1 VIIPRKK
8 RICLIG
14 AAGNDPA
21 LGATAQQF
29 SVPVLKS
36 ETGLEYIEDTTYCTY
51 FILKQFEG
59 PEYDVLHKSAHR
71 ILGPTALLQ
80 LAERKDSLPS
90 ISRPMYTQA
99 MVGTVVVFTGF
110 RKKEELTK
118 LINMIHNMGGSI
130 RKEMGAKVTHL
141 IANCCG
147 GDKYRYA
154 VTFRVPI
161 MSMDWVTALWN
172 AKDDISNYGNNEELI
187 TTYKLKPFF
196 GAKVCFF
203 GFPEEEKRHMC
214 EVLQQQGGKS
224 TEIDD
229 PNCTHVVTDVKSREY
244 KKCNDTFD
252 MLPFAKDPNYIPF
265 HYIQAKPFSFTFY
278 NPYTNTIPNP
288 NKMNSSQTCNI
299 SHMNIPKKLNTRY
312 LSHWLCSSV
321 PQYLEYKRNKFN
333 YSIADDISQDSA
345 ICMDDNLYD
354 YPNLPDDSYIS
365 EFSIPQ
371 TDSGIDMLTTRHPY
385 NIIKTNSSRELGQT
399 NFPITSTMSN
409 NMSDLSNEN
418 TVNENM
424 MYAQSRSYN
433 FKSSTLSKKRITPH
447 TNKQSFDS
455 EAHLLKPCKNTHCTQ
470 NSFFF
475 NRKIITPRR
484 YIKWRR
490 VKSCIAIHKI
500 NSPDKFKFK
509 KIYSH
514 PNLLRR
520 YDSELNDSLLRNT
533 LIPVTKSRS
542 FLSTCKLNSS
552 ISSKLSYINFS
563 PMFKQ
568 YKLVSPSHKISEN
581 HKQKYTLLPSP
592 LPVPA
597 KVAKLSNTECCSR
610 STFTSCGKDS
620 SLISK
625 TCTSKDDYV
634 TQEKLEDRQLF
645 SVVDESNVNALPDL
659 ASVRAHIVKAE
670 WFWTSVQNEGAADE
684 KEYLFEDYLESVL
697 SPAISARRD
706 SQPTTT
712 PSTASTRRKRKRL
725 AETLSS
731 LVQNGTDS
739 PALHKRRSS
748 ISDAGLL
755 SVSGSFLDCTAS
767 PDKPLLDDIP
777 EVEAVNVDSSRKNLS
792 PRHQV
797 FLELVQ
803 TESNYVG
810 ILSTIMTLFKSPL
823 EDLIDTSGELLNGT
837 EAKIIFGNF
846 PPIYEVHKKML
857 EELRY
862 SATHWMEDISIGN
875 IFLKFA
881 PDLVKAYPPYVN
893 FFENT
898 KEMLDQCDQNKPR
911 FHAFLKICQTKP
923 ECGRQS
929 LKELLIKPVQR
940 LPSISLLLNDILK
953 HTSKNN
959 PDHSALEL
967 SISSIKEVMTYINE
981 DKRKTEGQLVM
992 FDIFNEIDNCP
1003 PHLVSSHRSFIGKCD
1018 VMELSEGLSGRGDHL
1033 VLFLFTDTLEICKKR
1048 SKAFNSLKSPN
1059 TANGLHT
1066 TKLSQGKPYK
1076 HIKML
1081 SLSTIKK
1088 VVDIRETDE
1097 CHKVFALMVRSNQEL
1112 KEKLFSFTI
1121 TDEEVNKT
1129 NYLRTLCR
1137 QMANTVCKADAD
1149 TFLISLDSHQLE
1161 IDTSDVAL
1169 GTLSKA
1175 FKFASRTRMKVG
1187 RAFSFNKTPSKLKRA
1202 MSTMMSPFGSTN
1214 SLTPASQQ
1222 LAQMRLASCNNINEL
1237 GNGGSG
1243 SPSRDDVLVAPMS
1256 VQPTRKAK
1264 CSSLMNSIVE
1274 VMALAAIPSSVV
1286 CAKQLQTIVEPADS
1300 STSRAEQ
1307 RGSTAH
1313 GGFGSSDARIVELGS
1328 TTTTSRRPPLYSTVS
1343 ANKHTLLLLCELP
1356 VRVFRRLPASPA
1368 NANNEETLETL
1379 FENLTGPKIHVS
1391 DAMPGNLNARTTTT
1405 RPYGTDEFGTRERE
1419 DNNWS
1424 SFPLFLMELLVE
1436 DSSTA
1441 VVEALHAVKP
1451 DVELSMDKILGVM

>member
-1 VIIPRKK
+1 MEEQSVHSSISDINSEETVRNEHVIIPRKK

-14 AAGNDPA
+14 AAGDDPA
-21 LGATAQQF
+21 LGAAAQQF
-29 SVPVLKS
+29 NVPVLKS
-36 ETGLEYIEDTTYCTY
+36 ETGLEYVEDTAYCTY
-51 FILKQFEG
+51 FILKKFEG
-59 PEYDVLHKSAHR
+59 PEYDALHKSAHR

-90 ISRPMYTQA
+90 INRPMYTQA

-110 RKKEELTK
+110 RKKDELTK

-161 MSMDWVTALWN
+161 MSMEWVIALWN

-214 EVLQQQGGKS
+214 EVLQQQGGES

-229 PNCTHVVTDVKSREY
+229 PNCTHVVTDLGSHQY
-244 KKCNDTFD
+244 KKSSSAFD
-252 MLPFAKDPNYIPF
+252 MLPSTKNPNYTPD
-265 HYIQAKPFSFTFY
+265 YMETKSFSFTFY
-278 NPYTNTIPNP
+278 NPYTNTIPNMKKVNP
-288 NKMNSSQTCNI
+288 LSICNNSHINLINKQNNSHLPFNFCPCI
-299 SHMNIPKKLNTRY
+299 H
-312 LSHWLCSSV
+312 
-321 PQYLEYKRNKFN
+321 QYLECKENRCNH
-333 YSIADDISQDSA
+333 SVPDDISQDSA
-345 ICMDDNLYD
+345 ICIDDNLND
-354 YPNLPDDSYIS
+354 YL
-365 EFSIPQ
+365 SIPDESYNTSKSSILR
-371 TDSGIDMLTTRHPY
+371 TDSGIDMSTKY
-385 NIIKTNSSRELGQT
+385 SSMISTNDLSASKQT
-399 NFPITSTMSN
+399 NFLAPSTMLDMYSAFPYSLDYSN
-409 NMSDLSNEN
+409 KRIGNIVSDVISNEN
-418 TVNENM
+418 SDNGNAYTRPGLHNI
-424 MYAQSRSYN
+424 
-433 FKSSTLSKKRITPH
+433 KSSTLCKKRVTRYINNH
-447 TNKQSFDS
+447 CSNSK
-455 EAHLLKPCKNTHCTQ
+455 AHLLKFCKNTQCPHSSIFLNKKITTPRRHIKWSKAKSCI
-470 NSFFF
+470 SI
-475 NRKIITPRR
+475 RKII
-484 YIKWRR
+484 
-490 VKSCIAIHKI
+490 
-500 NSPDKFKFK
+500 SPDKFKFK
-509 KIYSH
+509 RIHSQ
-514 PNLLRR
+514 PNLLRQ
-520 YDSELNDSLLRNT
+520 YDSELNDSLLHNSPTRMRRNN
-533 LIPVTKSRS
+533 
-542 FLSTCKLNSS
+542 FLNTCKLNSS
-552 ISSKLSYINFS
+552 ILSKFNRLNFS
-563 PMFKQ
+563 PILKQ
-568 YKLVSPSHKISEN
+568 YVVVSPCHQIPEI
-581 HKQKYTLLPSP
+581 HQRQKYTPLPSP
-592 LPVPA
+592 LPVHA
-597 KVAKLSNTECCSR
+597 KVAELSKPKLGARNIFASDGKYSNVSFKLCPLKGDRLKSEKQEDKTL
-610 STFTSCGKDS
+610 
-620 SLISK
+620 SL
-625 TCTSKDDYV
+625 
-634 TQEKLEDRQLF
+634 
-645 SVVDESNVNALPDL
+645 VVDESNVSALPDL

-697 SPAISARRD
+697 SPTVAARRD
-706 SQPTTT
+706 SQQAVT

-725 AETLSS
+725 ADTLSS

-748 ISDAGLL
+748 ISDAGHL
-755 SVSGSFLDCTAS
+755 SVSGSFLDCTTS
-767 PDKPLLDDIP
+767 PEKPLLDDIP
-777 EVEAVNVDSSRKNLS
+777 EVEAVNTDNARKNLS

-898 KEMLDQCDQNKPR
+898 KEMLDQCDQNKSR
-911 FHAFLKICQTKP
+911 FHAFLKVCQTKP

-1088 VVDIRETDE
+1088 VVDIKETDE

-1137 QMANTVCKADAD
+1137 QMANTVCKPDAD

-1175 FKFASRTRMKVG
+1175 FKSLFHNFYLEYMDPYVFLLNSMCETTLHVPLPFASRTRMKVG

-1264 CSSLMNSIVE
+1264 CSSLSMASLRSAIYTE
-1274 VMALAAIPSSVV
+1274 V
-1286 CAKQLQTIVEPADS
+1286 K
-1300 STSRAEQ
+1300 
-1307 RGSTAH
+1307 
-1313 GGFGSSDARIVELGS
+1313 
-1328 TTTTSRRPPLYSTVS
+1328 
-1343 ANKHTLLLLCELP
+1343 
-1356 VRVFRRLPASPA
+1356 
-1368 NANNEETLETL
+1368 
-1379 FENLTGPKIHVS
+1379 
-1391 DAMPGNLNARTTTT
+1391 
-1405 RPYGTDEFGTRERE
+1405 
-1419 DNNWS
+1419 
-1424 SFPLFLMELLVE
+1424 
-1436 DSSTA
+1436 
-1441 VVEALHAVKP
+1441 
-1451 DVELSMDKILGVM
+1451 

>member
-1 VIIPRKK
+1 MEEQSVHSSISDINSEEAVRSEPVIIPRKK

-14 AAGNDPA
+14 AAGDDPA
-21 LGATAQQF
+21 LGAAAQQF
-29 SVPVLKS
+29 SVPVLTS
-36 ETGLEYIEDTTYCTY
+36 ETGLEYVEDTTYCTY

-59 PEYDVLHKSAHR
+59 VEYDALHKSAHR

-80 LAERKDSLPS
+80 LAERKDTLPS
-90 ISRPMYTQA
+90 INRPMYTQA

-110 RKKEELTK
+110 RKKDELTK

-154 VTFRVPI
+154 VTFRVPV

-172 AKDDISNYGNNEELI
+172 ARNDISIYGNNEELI
-187 TTYKLKPFF
+187 TAYKLKPFF

-214 EVLQQQGGKS
+214 EVLQQQGGEP

-229 PNCTHVVTDVKSREY
+229 PNCTHV
-244 KKCNDTFD
+244 
-252 MLPFAKDPNYIPF
+252 
-265 HYIQAKPFSFTFY
+265 
-278 NPYTNTIPNP
+278 
-288 NKMNSSQTCNI
+288 
-299 SHMNIPKKLNTRY
+299 
-312 LSHWLCSSV
+312 
-321 PQYLEYKRNKFN
+321 
-333 YSIADDISQDSA
+333 
-345 ICMDDNLYD
+345 
-354 YPNLPDDSYIS
+354 
-365 EFSIPQ
+365 
-371 TDSGIDMLTTRHPY
+371 
-385 NIIKTNSSRELGQT
+385 
-399 NFPITSTMSN
+399 
-409 NMSDLSNEN
+409 
-418 TVNENM
+418 
-424 MYAQSRSYN
+424 
-433 FKSSTLSKKRITPH
+433 
-447 TNKQSFDS
+447 
-455 EAHLLKPCKNTHCTQ
+455 
-470 NSFFF
+470 
-475 NRKIITPRR
+475 
-484 YIKWRR
+484 
-490 VKSCIAIHKI
+490 
-500 NSPDKFKFK
+500 
-509 KIYSH
+509 
-514 PNLLRR
+514 
-520 YDSELNDSLLRNT
+520 
-533 LIPVTKSRS
+533 
-542 FLSTCKLNSS
+542 
-552 ISSKLSYINFS
+552 
-563 PMFKQ
+563 
-568 YKLVSPSHKISEN
+568 
-581 HKQKYTLLPSP
+581 
-592 LPVPA
+592 
-597 KVAKLSNTECCSR
+597 
-610 STFTSCGKDS
+610 
-620 SLISK
+620 
-625 TCTSKDDYV
+625 
-634 TQEKLEDRQLF
+634 
-645 SVVDESNVNALPDL
+645 VVDESNVNALPDL

-697 SPAISARRD
+697 SPTISARRD
-706 SQPTTT
+706 SQQTTT

-731 LVQNGTDS
+731 LVQNGADS

-755 SVSGSFLDCTAS
+755 SVSGSFLDCTSS

-777 EVEAVNVDSSRKNLS
+777 EVEAVSTDSSRKNLS

-823 EDLIDTSGELLNGT
+823 EDLIDTSDELLNGT
-837 EAKIIFGNF
+837 EAKIVFGNF

-911 FHAFLKICQTKP
+911 FHAFLKVCQTKP

-953 HTSKNN
+953 HTNKNN

-1059 TANGLHT
+1059 TANGLHA

-1149 TFLISLDSHQLE
+1149 TFLICLDSHQLE

-1175 FKFASRTRMKVG
+1175 FKSLFHNFYLEYMDPYVFLLNSMCETTLHVPLPFASRTRMKVG

-1264 CSSLMNSIVE
+1264 CSSLSMASLRRNCSEE
-1274 VMALAAIPSSVV
+1274 VMQD
-1286 CAKQLQTIVEPADS
+1286 K
-1300 STSRAEQ
+1300 
-1307 RGSTAH
+1307 
-1313 GGFGSSDARIVELGS
+1313 SDL
-1328 TTTTSRRPPLYSTVS
+1328 
-1343 ANKHTLLLLCELP
+1343 
-1356 VRVFRRLPASPA
+1356 
-1368 NANNEETLETL
+1368 
-1379 FENLTGPKIHVS
+1379 
-1391 DAMPGNLNARTTTT
+1391 
-1405 RPYGTDEFGTRERE
+1405 
-1419 DNNWS
+1419 
-1424 SFPLFLMELLVE
+1424 
-1436 DSSTA
+1436 
-1441 VVEALHAVKP
+1441 
-1451 DVELSMDKILGVM
+1451 

>member
-1 VIIPRKK
+1 MEEQSVHSSISDINSEEAVRSEPLIIPRKK

-14 AAGNDPA
+14 AAGDDPA
-21 LGATAQQF
+21 LGAAAQQF

-36 ETGLEYIEDTTYCTY
+36 ENGLEHVEDTSYCTY
-51 FILKQFEG
+51 FILKKFEG
-59 PEYDVLHKSAHR
+59 PEYDALHKSAHR

-80 LAERKDSLPS
+80 LAEKKDSLPS
-90 ISRPMYTQA
+90 ITRPMYTQA

-110 RKKEELTK
+110 RKKDELTK

-161 MSMDWVTALWN
+161 MSMEWVTALWN
-172 AKDDISNYGNNEELI
+172 AKDDISSYGNNEELI

-203 GFPEEEKRHMC
+203 GFPDEEKRHMC
-214 EVLQQQGGKS
+214 EVLQQQGGES

-229 PNCTHVVTDVKSREY
+229 PNCTHV
-244 KKCNDTFD
+244 
-252 MLPFAKDPNYIPF
+252 
-265 HYIQAKPFSFTFY
+265 
-278 NPYTNTIPNP
+278 
-288 NKMNSSQTCNI
+288 
-299 SHMNIPKKLNTRY
+299 
-312 LSHWLCSSV
+312 
-321 PQYLEYKRNKFN
+321 
-333 YSIADDISQDSA
+333 
-345 ICMDDNLYD
+345 
-354 YPNLPDDSYIS
+354 
-365 EFSIPQ
+365 
-371 TDSGIDMLTTRHPY
+371 
-385 NIIKTNSSRELGQT
+385 
-399 NFPITSTMSN
+399 
-409 NMSDLSNEN
+409 
-418 TVNENM
+418 
-424 MYAQSRSYN
+424 
-433 FKSSTLSKKRITPH
+433 
-447 TNKQSFDS
+447 
-455 EAHLLKPCKNTHCTQ
+455 
-470 NSFFF
+470 
-475 NRKIITPRR
+475 
-484 YIKWRR
+484 
-490 VKSCIAIHKI
+490 
-500 NSPDKFKFK
+500 
-509 KIYSH
+509 
-514 PNLLRR
+514 
-520 YDSELNDSLLRNT
+520 
-533 LIPVTKSRS
+533 
-542 FLSTCKLNSS
+542 
-552 ISSKLSYINFS
+552 
-563 PMFKQ
+563 
-568 YKLVSPSHKISEN
+568 
-581 HKQKYTLLPSP
+581 
-592 LPVPA
+592 
-597 KVAKLSNTECCSR
+597 
-610 STFTSCGKDS
+610 
-620 SLISK
+620 
-625 TCTSKDDYV
+625 
-634 TQEKLEDRQLF
+634 
-645 SVVDESNVNALPDL
+645 VVDESNVNALPDL

-697 SPAISARRD
+697 SPTVSVRRD
-706 SQPTTT
+706 SQQAAT

-731 LVQNGTDS
+731 LVQNGADS

-748 ISDAGLL
+748 ISDAGHL
-755 SVSGSFLDCTAS
+755 SVSGSFLDCTTS

-777 EVEAVNVDSSRKNLS
+777 EVEAVNTDTSRKNLS

-823 EDLIDTSGELLNGT
+823 EDLIDTTGELLNCT

-862 SATHWMEDISIGN
+862 STTHWMEDNSIGN

-911 FHAFLKICQTKP
+911 FHAFLKVCQTKP

-953 HTSKNN
+953 HTNKNN

-1018 VMELSEGLSGRGDHL
+1018 VMELGEGLSGRGDHL

-1175 FKFASRTRMKVG
+1175 FKSLFHNFYLEYMDPYVFLLNSMCETTLHVPLPFASRTRMKVG

-1264 CSSLMNSIVE
+1264 CSSLSMASLRRNCSEE
-1274 VMALAAIPSSVV
+1274 VMQD
-1286 CAKQLQTIVEPADS
+1286 K
-1300 STSRAEQ
+1300 
-1307 RGSTAH
+1307 
-1313 GGFGSSDARIVELGS
+1313 SDL
-1328 TTTTSRRPPLYSTVS
+1328 
-1343 ANKHTLLLLCELP
+1343 
-1356 VRVFRRLPASPA
+1356 
-1368 NANNEETLETL
+1368 
-1379 FENLTGPKIHVS
+1379 
-1391 DAMPGNLNARTTTT
+1391 
-1405 RPYGTDEFGTRERE
+1405 
-1419 DNNWS
+1419 
-1424 SFPLFLMELLVE
+1424 
-1436 DSSTA
+1436 
-1441 VVEALHAVKP
+1441 
-1451 DVELSMDKILGVM
+1451 

>member
-1 VIIPRKK
+1 MEEQSVHSSISDINSEEAVRSEPLIIPRKK

-14 AAGNDPA
+14 AAGDDPA
-21 LGATAQQF
+21 LGAAAQQF

-36 ETGLEYIEDTTYCTY
+36 ETGLEHVEDTSYCTY
-51 FILKQFEG
+51 FILKKFEG
-59 PEYDVLHKSAHR
+59 PEYDALHKSAHR

-80 LAERKDSLPS
+80 LAEKKDSLPS
-90 ISRPMYTQA
+90 ITRPMYTQA

-110 RKKEELTK
+110 RKKDELTK

-161 MSMDWVTALWN
+161 MSMEWVTALWN
-172 AKDDISNYGNNEELI
+172 AKDDISSYGNNEELI
-187 TTYKLKPFF
+187 TTHKLKPFF

-203 GFPEEEKRHMC
+203 GFPDEEKRHMC
-214 EVLQQQGGKS
+214 EVLQQQGGES

-229 PNCTHVVTDVKSREY
+229 PNCTHV
-244 KKCNDTFD
+244 
-252 MLPFAKDPNYIPF
+252 
-265 HYIQAKPFSFTFY
+265 
-278 NPYTNTIPNP
+278 
-288 NKMNSSQTCNI
+288 
-299 SHMNIPKKLNTRY
+299 
-312 LSHWLCSSV
+312 
-321 PQYLEYKRNKFN
+321 
-333 YSIADDISQDSA
+333 
-345 ICMDDNLYD
+345 
-354 YPNLPDDSYIS
+354 
-365 EFSIPQ
+365 
-371 TDSGIDMLTTRHPY
+371 
-385 NIIKTNSSRELGQT
+385 
-399 NFPITSTMSN
+399 
-409 NMSDLSNEN
+409 
-418 TVNENM
+418 
-424 MYAQSRSYN
+424 
-433 FKSSTLSKKRITPH
+433 
-447 TNKQSFDS
+447 
-455 EAHLLKPCKNTHCTQ
+455 
-470 NSFFF
+470 
-475 NRKIITPRR
+475 
-484 YIKWRR
+484 
-490 VKSCIAIHKI
+490 
-500 NSPDKFKFK
+500 
-509 KIYSH
+509 
-514 PNLLRR
+514 
-520 YDSELNDSLLRNT
+520 
-533 LIPVTKSRS
+533 
-542 FLSTCKLNSS
+542 
-552 ISSKLSYINFS
+552 
-563 PMFKQ
+563 
-568 YKLVSPSHKISEN
+568 
-581 HKQKYTLLPSP
+581 
-592 LPVPA
+592 
-597 KVAKLSNTECCSR
+597 
-610 STFTSCGKDS
+610 
-620 SLISK
+620 
-625 TCTSKDDYV
+625 
-634 TQEKLEDRQLF
+634 
-645 SVVDESNVNALPDL
+645 VVDESNVNALPDL

-697 SPAISARRD
+697 SPTVSARRD
-706 SQPTTT
+706 SQQAAT

-731 LVQNGTDS
+731 LVQNGADS

-748 ISDAGLL
+748 ISDAGHL
-755 SVSGSFLDCTAS
+755 SVSGSFLDCTTS

-777 EVEAVNVDSSRKNLS
+777 EVEAVNTDTSRKNLS

-823 EDLIDTSGELLNGT
+823 EDLIDTTGELLNCT

-862 SATHWMEDISIGN
+862 STTHWMEDNSIGN

-911 FHAFLKICQTKP
+911 FHAFLKVCQTKP

-953 HTSKNN
+953 HTNKNN

-1018 VMELSEGLSGRGDHL
+1018 VMELGEGLSGRGDHL

-1175 FKFASRTRMKVG
+1175 FKSLFHNFYLEYMDPYVFLLNSMCETTLHVPLPFASRTRMKVG

-1264 CSSLMNSIVE
+1264 CSSLSMASLRRNCSEE
-1274 VMALAAIPSSVV
+1274 VMQD
-1286 CAKQLQTIVEPADS
+1286 K
-1300 STSRAEQ
+1300 
-1307 RGSTAH
+1307 
-1313 GGFGSSDARIVELGS
+1313 SDL
-1328 TTTTSRRPPLYSTVS
+1328 
-1343 ANKHTLLLLCELP
+1343 
-1356 VRVFRRLPASPA
+1356 
-1368 NANNEETLETL
+1368 
-1379 FENLTGPKIHVS
+1379 
-1391 DAMPGNLNARTTTT
+1391 
-1405 RPYGTDEFGTRERE
+1405 
-1419 DNNWS
+1419 
-1424 SFPLFLMELLVE
+1424 
-1436 DSSTA
+1436 
-1441 VVEALHAVKP
+1441 
-1451 DVELSMDKILGVM
+1451 

>member
-1 VIIPRKK
+1 MEEQSVHSSISDINSEEAVRSEPVIIPRKK
-8 RICLIG
+8 RICLIA
-14 AAGNDPA
+14 AAGDDPA
-21 LGATAQQF
+21 LGVAAQQF

-36 ETGLEYIEDTTYCTY
+36 ETGLEYVEDTAYCTY

-59 PEYDVLHKSAHR
+59 PEYDALHKSAHR

-80 LAERKDSLPS
+80 LAEKKDSLPS
-90 ISRPMYTQA
+90 INRPMYTQA

-110 RKKEELTK
+110 RKKDELTK

-161 MSMDWVTALWN
+161 MSMDWVTTLWN
-172 AKDDISNYGNNEELI
+172 AKDDISSYGNNEELI
-187 TTYKLKPFF
+187 TMYKLKPFF

-214 EVLQQQGGKS
+214 EVLQQQGGES

-229 PNCTHVVTDVKSREY
+229 PNCTHV
-244 KKCNDTFD
+244 
-252 MLPFAKDPNYIPF
+252 
-265 HYIQAKPFSFTFY
+265 
-278 NPYTNTIPNP
+278 
-288 NKMNSSQTCNI
+288 
-299 SHMNIPKKLNTRY
+299 
-312 LSHWLCSSV
+312 
-321 PQYLEYKRNKFN
+321 
-333 YSIADDISQDSA
+333 
-345 ICMDDNLYD
+345 
-354 YPNLPDDSYIS
+354 
-365 EFSIPQ
+365 
-371 TDSGIDMLTTRHPY
+371 
-385 NIIKTNSSRELGQT
+385 
-399 NFPITSTMSN
+399 
-409 NMSDLSNEN
+409 
-418 TVNENM
+418 
-424 MYAQSRSYN
+424 
-433 FKSSTLSKKRITPH
+433 
-447 TNKQSFDS
+447 
-455 EAHLLKPCKNTHCTQ
+455 
-470 NSFFF
+470 
-475 NRKIITPRR
+475 
-484 YIKWRR
+484 
-490 VKSCIAIHKI
+490 
-500 NSPDKFKFK
+500 
-509 KIYSH
+509 
-514 PNLLRR
+514 
-520 YDSELNDSLLRNT
+520 
-533 LIPVTKSRS
+533 
-542 FLSTCKLNSS
+542 
-552 ISSKLSYINFS
+552 
-563 PMFKQ
+563 
-568 YKLVSPSHKISEN
+568 
-581 HKQKYTLLPSP
+581 
-592 LPVPA
+592 
-597 KVAKLSNTECCSR
+597 
-610 STFTSCGKDS
+610 
-620 SLISK
+620 
-625 TCTSKDDYV
+625 
-634 TQEKLEDRQLF
+634 
-645 SVVDESNVNALPDL
+645 VVDESNVNALPDL

-697 SPAISARRD
+697 SPTVSARRD
-706 SQPTTT
+706 SQQTAT

-731 LVQNGTDS
+731 LVQNGADS

-777 EVEAVNVDSSRKNLS
+777 EVEAVNTDNSRKNLS

-823 EDLIDTSGELLNGT
+823 EELIDTSGELLNGT

-846 PPIYEVHKKML
+846 PPIYDVHKKML

-911 FHAFLKICQTKP
+911 FHAFLKVCQTKP

-953 HTSKNN
+953 HTNKNN

-981 DKRKTEGQLVM
+981 DKRKTEGQLAM

-1003 PHLVSSHRSFIGKCD
+1003 PHLLSSHRSFIGKCD

-1059 TANGLHT
+1059 TANGLHA

-1175 FKFASRTRMKVG
+1175 FKSLFHNFYLEYMDPYVFLLNSMCETTLHVPLPFASRTRMKVG

-1237 GNGGSG
+1237 VNGGSG

-1264 CSSLMNSIVE
+1264 CSSLSMASLRRNCSEE
-1274 VMALAAIPSSVV
+1274 VMQD
-1286 CAKQLQTIVEPADS
+1286 K
-1300 STSRAEQ
+1300 
-1307 RGSTAH
+1307 
-1313 GGFGSSDARIVELGS
+1313 SDL
-1328 TTTTSRRPPLYSTVS
+1328 
-1343 ANKHTLLLLCELP
+1343 
-1356 VRVFRRLPASPA
+1356 
-1368 NANNEETLETL
+1368 
-1379 FENLTGPKIHVS
+1379 
-1391 DAMPGNLNARTTTT
+1391 
-1405 RPYGTDEFGTRERE
+1405 
-1419 DNNWS
+1419 
-1424 SFPLFLMELLVE
+1424 
-1436 DSSTA
+1436 
-1441 VVEALHAVKP
+1441 
-1451 DVELSMDKILGVM
+1451 

>member
-1 VIIPRKK
+1 MEEQSVHSSISDINSEEAVRSEPLIIPRKK

-14 AAGNDPA
+14 AAGDDPA
-21 LGATAQQF
+21 LGAAAQQF

-36 ETGLEYIEDTTYCTY
+36 ETGLEHVEDTSYCTY
-51 FILKQFEG
+51 FILKKFEG
-59 PEYDVLHKSAHR
+59 PEYDALHKSAHR

-80 LAERKDSLPS
+80 LAEKKDSLPS
-90 ISRPMYTQA
+90 ITRPMYTQA

-110 RKKEELTK
+110 RKKDELTK

-161 MSMDWVTALWN
+161 MSMEWVTALWN
-172 AKDDISNYGNNEELI
+172 AKDDISSYGNNEELI

-203 GFPEEEKRHMC
+203 GFPDEEKRHMC
-214 EVLQQQGGKS
+214 EVLQQQGGES

-229 PNCTHVVTDVKSREY
+229 PNCTHV
-244 KKCNDTFD
+244 
-252 MLPFAKDPNYIPF
+252 
-265 HYIQAKPFSFTFY
+265 
-278 NPYTNTIPNP
+278 
-288 NKMNSSQTCNI
+288 
-299 SHMNIPKKLNTRY
+299 
-312 LSHWLCSSV
+312 
-321 PQYLEYKRNKFN
+321 
-333 YSIADDISQDSA
+333 
-345 ICMDDNLYD
+345 
-354 YPNLPDDSYIS
+354 
-365 EFSIPQ
+365 
-371 TDSGIDMLTTRHPY
+371 
-385 NIIKTNSSRELGQT
+385 
-399 NFPITSTMSN
+399 
-409 NMSDLSNEN
+409 
-418 TVNENM
+418 
-424 MYAQSRSYN
+424 
-433 FKSSTLSKKRITPH
+433 
-447 TNKQSFDS
+447 
-455 EAHLLKPCKNTHCTQ
+455 
-470 NSFFF
+470 
-475 NRKIITPRR
+475 
-484 YIKWRR
+484 
-490 VKSCIAIHKI
+490 
-500 NSPDKFKFK
+500 
-509 KIYSH
+509 
-514 PNLLRR
+514 
-520 YDSELNDSLLRNT
+520 
-533 LIPVTKSRS
+533 
-542 FLSTCKLNSS
+542 
-552 ISSKLSYINFS
+552 
-563 PMFKQ
+563 
-568 YKLVSPSHKISEN
+568 
-581 HKQKYTLLPSP
+581 
-592 LPVPA
+592 
-597 KVAKLSNTECCSR
+597 
-610 STFTSCGKDS
+610 
-620 SLISK
+620 
-625 TCTSKDDYV
+625 
-634 TQEKLEDRQLF
+634 
-645 SVVDESNVNALPDL
+645 VVDESNVNALPDL

-697 SPAISARRD
+697 SPTVSVRRD
-706 SQPTTT
+706 SQQAAT

-731 LVQNGTDS
+731 LVQNGADS

-748 ISDAGLL
+748 ISDAGHL
-755 SVSGSFLDCTAS
+755 SVSGSFLDCTTS
-767 PDKPLLDDIP
+767 PDKPLLD
-777 EVEAVNVDSSRKNLS
+777 EVEAVNTDTSRKNLS

-823 EDLIDTSGELLNGT
+823 EDLIDTTGELLNCT

-862 SATHWMEDISIGN
+862 STTHWMEDNSIGN

-911 FHAFLKICQTKP
+911 FHAFLKVCQTKP

-953 HTSKNN
+953 HTNKNN

-1018 VMELSEGLSGRGDHL
+1018 VMELGEGLSGRGDHL

-1264 CSSLMNSIVE
+1264 CSSLS
-1274 VMALAAIPSSVV
+1274 MASL
-1286 CAKQLQTIVEPADS
+1286 
-1300 STSRAEQ
+1300 
-1307 RGSTAH
+1307 
-1313 GGFGSSDARIVELGS
+1313 
-1328 TTTTSRRPPLYSTVS
+1328 
-1343 ANKHTLLLLCELP
+1343 
-1356 VRVFRRLPASPA
+1356 RRL
-1368 NANNEETLETL
+1368 
-1379 FENLTGPKIHVS
+1379 
-1391 DAMPGNLNARTTTT
+1391 
-1405 RPYGTDEFGTRERE
+1405 
-1419 DNNWS
+1419 
-1424 SFPLFLMELLVE
+1424 
-1436 DSSTA
+1436 
-1441 VVEALHAVKP
+1441 
-1451 DVELSMDKILGVM
+1451 

>member
-1 VIIPRKK
+1 MEEQSVHSSISDINSEEAVRSEPMIIPRKK

-14 AAGNDPA
+14 AAGDDPA
-21 LGATAQQF
+21 LGAAAQQF

-36 ETGLEYIEDTTYCTY
+36 ETGLEHIEDTSYCTY
-51 FILKQFEG
+51 FILKKFEG
-59 PEYDVLHKSAHR
+59 PEYDALHKSAHR

-80 LAERKDSLPS
+80 LAEKKDSLPS

-110 RKKEELTK
+110 RKKDELTK

-161 MSMDWVTALWN
+161 MSMEWVTALWN
-172 AKDDISNYGNNEELI
+172 AKDDISSYGNNEELI
-187 TTYKLKPFF
+187 ATYKLKPFF

-203 GFPEEEKRHMC
+203 GFPDEEKRHMC
-214 EVLQQQGGKS
+214 EVLHQQGGES

-229 PNCTHVVTDVKSREY
+229 PNCTHV
-244 KKCNDTFD
+244 
-252 MLPFAKDPNYIPF
+252 
-265 HYIQAKPFSFTFY
+265 
-278 NPYTNTIPNP
+278 
-288 NKMNSSQTCNI
+288 
-299 SHMNIPKKLNTRY
+299 
-312 LSHWLCSSV
+312 
-321 PQYLEYKRNKFN
+321 
-333 YSIADDISQDSA
+333 
-345 ICMDDNLYD
+345 
-354 YPNLPDDSYIS
+354 
-365 EFSIPQ
+365 
-371 TDSGIDMLTTRHPY
+371 
-385 NIIKTNSSRELGQT
+385 
-399 NFPITSTMSN
+399 
-409 NMSDLSNEN
+409 
-418 TVNENM
+418 
-424 MYAQSRSYN
+424 
-433 FKSSTLSKKRITPH
+433 
-447 TNKQSFDS
+447 
-455 EAHLLKPCKNTHCTQ
+455 
-470 NSFFF
+470 
-475 NRKIITPRR
+475 
-484 YIKWRR
+484 
-490 VKSCIAIHKI
+490 
-500 NSPDKFKFK
+500 
-509 KIYSH
+509 
-514 PNLLRR
+514 
-520 YDSELNDSLLRNT
+520 
-533 LIPVTKSRS
+533 
-542 FLSTCKLNSS
+542 
-552 ISSKLSYINFS
+552 
-563 PMFKQ
+563 
-568 YKLVSPSHKISEN
+568 
-581 HKQKYTLLPSP
+581 
-592 LPVPA
+592 
-597 KVAKLSNTECCSR
+597 
-610 STFTSCGKDS
+610 
-620 SLISK
+620 
-625 TCTSKDDYV
+625 
-634 TQEKLEDRQLF
+634 
-645 SVVDESNVNALPDL
+645 VVDESNVNALPDL

-697 SPAISARRD
+697 SPTISVRRD
-706 SQPTTT
+706 SQQAAT

-731 LVQNGTDS
+731 LVQNGADS

-748 ISDAGLL
+748 ISDAGHL
-755 SVSGSFLDCTAS
+755 SVSGSFLDCTTS

-777 EVEAVNVDSSRKNLS
+777 EVEAVNTDSSRKNLS

-823 EDLIDTSGELLNGT
+823 EDLIDTTGELLNGT

-911 FHAFLKICQTKP
+911 FHAFLKVCQTKP

-1076 HIKML
+1076 HIRML

-1175 FKFASRTRMKVG
+1175 FKSLFHNFYLEYMDPYVFLLNSMCETTLHVPLPFASRTRMKVG

-1264 CSSLMNSIVE
+1264 CSSLSMASLRRNCSEE
-1274 VMALAAIPSSVV
+1274 VMQD
-1286 CAKQLQTIVEPADS
+1286 K
-1300 STSRAEQ
+1300 
-1307 RGSTAH
+1307 
-1313 GGFGSSDARIVELGS
+1313 SDL
-1328 TTTTSRRPPLYSTVS
+1328 
-1343 ANKHTLLLLCELP
+1343 
-1356 VRVFRRLPASPA
+1356 
-1368 NANNEETLETL
+1368 
-1379 FENLTGPKIHVS
+1379 
-1391 DAMPGNLNARTTTT
+1391 
-1405 RPYGTDEFGTRERE
+1405 
-1419 DNNWS
+1419 
-1424 SFPLFLMELLVE
+1424 
-1436 DSSTA
+1436 
-1441 VVEALHAVKP
+1441 
-1451 DVELSMDKILGVM
+1451 

>member
-1 VIIPRKK
+1 MEEQSVHSSISDINSEEAVRIEPMIIPRKK

-14 AAGNDPA
+14 AAGDDPA
-21 LGATAQQF
+21 LGAAAQQF

-36 ETGLEYIEDTTYCTY
+36 ETGLEHVEDTSYCTY
-51 FILKQFEG
+51 FILKKFEG
-59 PEYDVLHKSAHR
+59 PEYDALHKSAHR

-80 LAERKDSLPS
+80 LAEKKDSLPS
-90 ISRPMYTQA
+90 INRPMYTQA

-110 RKKEELTK
+110 RKKDELTK

-161 MSMDWVTALWN
+161 MSMEWVTALWN
-172 AKDDISNYGNNEELI
+172 AKDDISSYGNNEELI
-187 TTYKLKPFF
+187 ATYKLKPFF

-203 GFPEEEKRHMC
+203 GFPDEEKRHMC
-214 EVLQQQGGKS
+214 EVLQQQGGES

-229 PNCTHVVTDVKSREY
+229 PNCTHVVTDLGSHQY
-244 KKCNDTFD
+244 KKSNNTFD
-252 MLPFAKDPNYIPF
+252 TLPYTKNPNYIPY
-265 HYIQAKPFSFTFY
+265 HYLKTKPVSFTFY
-278 NPYTNTIPNP
+278 NPYTNTIPS
-288 NKMNSSQTCNI
+288 KRMLNSSCISQTN
-299 SHMNIPKKLNTRY
+299 NTNLTKKLSTRRF
-312 LSHWLCSSV
+312 SHCFCSYV
-321 PQYLEYKRNKFN
+321 PQYFESKENQCT
-333 YSIADDISQDSA
+333 YSILNDVSQDSA

-354 YPNLPDDSYIS
+354 YRSLSDESCMS
-365 EFSIPQ
+365 EFSCA
-371 TDSGIDMLTTRHPY
+371 DSGISMS
-385 NIIKTNSSRELGQT
+385 NIIRTNDVSAVQQN
-399 NFPITSTMSN
+399 NFPVISTMLDLHSISSSSLLLCNDKKIRNNISN
-409 NMSDLSNEN
+409 AYSNYNTSDKNQERL
-418 TVNENM
+418 
-424 MYAQSRSYN
+424 YN
-433 FKSSTLSKKRITPH
+433 FKSSTLCKKRITEHINNQYPD
-447 TNKQSFDS
+447 KKS
-455 EAHLLKPCKNTHCTQ
+455 HLLKFYKNMQCTR
-470 NSFFF
+470 NPF
-475 NRKIITPRR
+475 NFNKKIISPKR
-484 YIKWRR
+484 YIKWRKA
-490 VKSCIAIHKI
+490 KSCITIHKI
-500 NSPDKFKFK
+500 SSLHKFKLR
-509 KIYSH
+509 KIHSH
-514 PNLLRR
+514 PNLLKQH
-520 YDSELNDSLLRNT
+520 DLELNDSLLYNQSPT
-533 LIPVTKSRS
+533 SMAKSKNFS
-542 FLSTCKLNSS
+542 NTCKLSSS
-552 ISSKLSYINFS
+552 ILSKFSHLNFS
-563 PMFKQ
+563 PMLKQ
-568 YKLVSPSHKISEN
+568 YVVISPVKQIPETQ
-581 HKQKYTLLPSP
+581 KQKYTPLPSP
-592 LPVPA
+592 LPIPA
-597 KVAKLSNTECCSR
+597 KVAKLSTSEYGSR
-610 STFTSCGKDS
+610 NTFTSHES
-620 SLISK
+620 YLNISPK
-625 TCTSKDDYV
+625 SCILKDDHV
-634 TQEKLEDRQLF
+634 KLDKQKDKPL
-645 SVVDESNVNALPDL
+645 SLVVDESNVNALPDL

-697 SPAISARRD
+697 SPTISVRRD
-706 SQPTTT
+706 SQQAAT

-731 LVQNGTDS
+731 LVQNGADS

-748 ISDAGLL
+748 ISDAGHL
-755 SVSGSFLDCTAS
+755 SVSGSFLDCTTS

-777 EVEAVNVDSSRKNLS
+777 EVEAVNTDSSRKNLS

-823 EDLIDTSGELLNGT
+823 EDLIDTTGELLNGT

-911 FHAFLKICQTKP
+911 FHAFLKVCQTKP

-1076 HIKML
+1076 HIRML

-1264 CSSLMNSIVE
+1264 CSSLSMASLRRNCSEE
-1274 VMALAAIPSSVV
+1274 VMQD
-1286 CAKQLQTIVEPADS
+1286 K
-1300 STSRAEQ
+1300 
-1307 RGSTAH
+1307 
-1313 GGFGSSDARIVELGS
+1313 SDL
-1328 TTTTSRRPPLYSTVS
+1328 
-1343 ANKHTLLLLCELP
+1343 
-1356 VRVFRRLPASPA
+1356 
-1368 NANNEETLETL
+1368 
-1379 FENLTGPKIHVS
+1379 
-1391 DAMPGNLNARTTTT
+1391 
-1405 RPYGTDEFGTRERE
+1405 
-1419 DNNWS
+1419 
-1424 SFPLFLMELLVE
+1424 
-1436 DSSTA
+1436 
-1441 VVEALHAVKP
+1441 
-1451 DVELSMDKILGVM
+1451 

>member
-1 VIIPRKK
+1 MEEQSVHSSISDINSEEAVRSELMIIPRKK
-8 RICLIG
+8 RICLVG
-14 AAGNDPA
+14 AAGDDPA
-21 LGATAQQF
+21 LGAAAQQF

-36 ETGLEYIEDTTYCTY
+36 ETGLEHVEDTTYCTY
-51 FILKQFEG
+51 FILKEFEG
-59 PEYDVLHKSAHR
+59 PEYDALHKSAHR

-80 LAERKDSLPS
+80 LAEKKDSLPS
-90 ISRPMYTQA
+90 INRPMYTQA

-110 RKKEELTK
+110 RKKDELTK

-161 MSMDWVTALWN
+161 MSMEWVTALWN
-172 AKDDISNYGNNEELI
+172 AKDDISSYGNNEELI

-196 GAKVCFF
+196 GARVCFF

-214 EVLQQQGGKS
+214 EVLQQQGGES

-229 PNCTHVVTDVKSREY
+229 PNCTHVVTDIRSHQY
-244 KKCNDTFD
+244 KKSNNTFD
-252 MLPFAKDPNYIPF
+252 TLPNIKNPNYIP
-265 HYIQAKPFSFTFY
+265 HYYVLT
-278 NPYTNTIPNP
+278 NPCQHI
-288 NKMNSSQTCNI
+288 
-299 SHMNIPKKLNTRY
+299 
-312 LSHWLCSSV
+312 
-321 PQYLEYKRNKFN
+321 LEMH
-333 YSIADDISQDSA
+333 Q
-345 ICMDDNLYD
+345 
-354 YPNLPDDSYIS
+354 
-365 EFSIPQ
+365 
-371 TDSGIDMLTTRHPY
+371 
-385 NIIKTNSSRELGQT
+385 
-399 NFPITSTMSN
+399 
-409 NMSDLSNEN
+409 
-418 TVNENM
+418 
-424 MYAQSRSYN
+424 
-433 FKSSTLSKKRITPH
+433 
-447 TNKQSFDS
+447 
-455 EAHLLKPCKNTHCTQ
+455 
-470 NSFFF
+470 
-475 NRKIITPRR
+475 
-484 YIKWRR
+484 
-490 VKSCIAIHKI
+490 
-500 NSPDKFKFK
+500 
-509 KIYSH
+509 
-514 PNLLRR
+514 
-520 YDSELNDSLLRNT
+520 
-533 LIPVTKSRS
+533 
-542 FLSTCKLNSS
+542 
-552 ISSKLSYINFS
+552 
-563 PMFKQ
+563 
-568 YKLVSPSHKISEN
+568 
-581 HKQKYTLLPSP
+581 KQKYTPLPSP
-592 LPVPA
+592 LPIPA
-597 KVAKLSNTECCSR
+597 KVAKLSNPEYGSR
-610 STFTSCGKDS
+610 STFTSDENYSNISSKSLKGDHMKLDKQKD
-620 SLISK
+620 K
-625 TCTSKDDYV
+625 P
-634 TQEKLEDRQLF
+634 LF
-645 SVVDESNVNALPDL
+645 LVVDESNVNALPDL

-697 SPAISARRD
+697 SPTVSARRD
-706 SQPTTT
+706 SQQAAT

-731 LVQNGTDS
+731 LVQNGADS

-748 ISDAGLL
+748 ISDAGHL
-755 SVSGSFLDCTAS
+755 SVSGSFLDCTTS

-777 EVEAVNVDSSRKNLS
+777 EVEAVNTDSSRKNLS

-810 ILSTIMTLFKSPL
+810 ILSTIMTLFKFPL
-823 EDLIDTSGELLNGT
+823 EDLIDTTGELLNCT

-911 FHAFLKICQTKP
+911 FHAFLKVCQTKP

-953 HTSKNN
+953 HTNKNN

-1121 TDEEVNKT
+1121 TDEDVNKT

-1175 FKFASRTRMKVG
+1175 FKSLFHNFYLEYMDPYVFLLNSMCETTLHVPLPFASRTRMKVG
-1187 RAFSFNKTPSKLKRA
+1187 RAFSSNKTPSKLKRA

-1222 LAQMRLASCNNINEL
+1222 LSQMRLASCNNINEL

-1264 CSSLMNSIVE
+1264 CSSLSMASLRRNCSEE
-1274 VMALAAIPSSVV
+1274 VMQN
-1286 CAKQLQTIVEPADS
+1286 K
-1300 STSRAEQ
+1300 
-1307 RGSTAH
+1307 
-1313 GGFGSSDARIVELGS
+1313 SDL
-1328 TTTTSRRPPLYSTVS
+1328 
-1343 ANKHTLLLLCELP
+1343 
-1356 VRVFRRLPASPA
+1356 
-1368 NANNEETLETL
+1368 
-1379 FENLTGPKIHVS
+1379 
-1391 DAMPGNLNARTTTT
+1391 
-1405 RPYGTDEFGTRERE
+1405 
-1419 DNNWS
+1419 
-1424 SFPLFLMELLVE
+1424 
-1436 DSSTA
+1436 
-1441 VVEALHAVKP
+1441 
-1451 DVELSMDKILGVM
+1451 

>member
-1 VIIPRKK
+1 MEEQSVHSSISDINSEEAVRSEPVIIPRKK

-14 AAGNDPA
+14 AAGDDPA
-21 LGATAQQF
+21 LGAAAQQF
-29 SVPVLKS
+29 SVPVLTS
-36 ETGLEYIEDTTYCTY
+36 ETGLEYVEDTTYCTY

-59 PEYDVLHKSAHR
+59 VEYDALHKSAHR

-80 LAERKDSLPS
+80 LAERKDTLPS
-90 ISRPMYTQA
+90 INRPMYTQA

-110 RKKEELTK
+110 RKKDELTK

-154 VTFRVPI
+154 VTFRVPV

-172 AKDDISNYGNNEELI
+172 ARNDISIYGNNEELQI
-187 TTYKLKPFF
+187 TAYKLKPFF

-214 EVLQQQGGKS
+214 EVLQQQGGEP

-229 PNCTHVVTDVKSREY
+229 PNCTHV
-244 KKCNDTFD
+244 
-252 MLPFAKDPNYIPF
+252 
-265 HYIQAKPFSFTFY
+265 
-278 NPYTNTIPNP
+278 
-288 NKMNSSQTCNI
+288 
-299 SHMNIPKKLNTRY
+299 
-312 LSHWLCSSV
+312 
-321 PQYLEYKRNKFN
+321 
-333 YSIADDISQDSA
+333 
-345 ICMDDNLYD
+345 
-354 YPNLPDDSYIS
+354 
-365 EFSIPQ
+365 
-371 TDSGIDMLTTRHPY
+371 
-385 NIIKTNSSRELGQT
+385 
-399 NFPITSTMSN
+399 
-409 NMSDLSNEN
+409 
-418 TVNENM
+418 
-424 MYAQSRSYN
+424 
-433 FKSSTLSKKRITPH
+433 
-447 TNKQSFDS
+447 
-455 EAHLLKPCKNTHCTQ
+455 
-470 NSFFF
+470 
-475 NRKIITPRR
+475 
-484 YIKWRR
+484 
-490 VKSCIAIHKI
+490 
-500 NSPDKFKFK
+500 
-509 KIYSH
+509 
-514 PNLLRR
+514 
-520 YDSELNDSLLRNT
+520 
-533 LIPVTKSRS
+533 
-542 FLSTCKLNSS
+542 
-552 ISSKLSYINFS
+552 
-563 PMFKQ
+563 
-568 YKLVSPSHKISEN
+568 
-581 HKQKYTLLPSP
+581 
-592 LPVPA
+592 
-597 KVAKLSNTECCSR
+597 
-610 STFTSCGKDS
+610 
-620 SLISK
+620 
-625 TCTSKDDYV
+625 
-634 TQEKLEDRQLF
+634 
-645 SVVDESNVNALPDL
+645 VVDESNVNALPDL

-697 SPAISARRD
+697 SPTISARRD
-706 SQPTTT
+706 SQQTTT

-731 LVQNGTDS
+731 LVQNGADS

-755 SVSGSFLDCTAS
+755 SVSGSFLDCTSS

-777 EVEAVNVDSSRKNLS
+777 EVEAVSTDSSRKNLS

-823 EDLIDTSGELLNGT
+823 EDLIDTSDELLNGT
-837 EAKIIFGNF
+837 EAKIVFGNF

-911 FHAFLKICQTKP
+911 FHAFLKVCQTKP

-953 HTSKNN
+953 HTNKNN

-1059 TANGLHT
+1059 TANGLHA

-1149 TFLISLDSHQLE
+1149 TFLICLDSHQLE

-1264 CSSLMNSIVE
+1264 CSSLSMASLRRNCSEE
-1274 VMALAAIPSSVV
+1274 VMQD
-1286 CAKQLQTIVEPADS
+1286 K
-1300 STSRAEQ
+1300 
-1307 RGSTAH
+1307 
-1313 GGFGSSDARIVELGS
+1313 SDL
-1328 TTTTSRRPPLYSTVS
+1328 
-1343 ANKHTLLLLCELP
+1343 
-1356 VRVFRRLPASPA
+1356 
-1368 NANNEETLETL
+1368 
-1379 FENLTGPKIHVS
+1379 
-1391 DAMPGNLNARTTTT
+1391 
-1405 RPYGTDEFGTRERE
+1405 
-1419 DNNWS
+1419 
-1424 SFPLFLMELLVE
+1424 
-1436 DSSTA
+1436 
-1441 VVEALHAVKP
+1441 
-1451 DVELSMDKILGVM
+1451 

>member
-1 VIIPRKK
+1 MEEQSVHSSISDINSEEAVRSEPVIIPRKK

-14 AAGNDPA
+14 AAGDDPV
-21 LGATAQQF
+21 LGAAAQQF
-29 SVPVLKS
+29 SVPVLTS
-36 ETGLEYIEDTTYCTY
+36 ETGLEYVEDTTYCTY
-51 FILKQFEG
+51 FILKEFEG
-59 PEYDVLHKSAHR
+59 LEYDALHKTAHR

-80 LAERKDSLPS
+80 LAERKDTLPS
-90 ISRPMYTQA
+90 INRPMYTQA

-110 RKKEELTK
+110 RKKDELTK

-154 VTFRVPI
+154 VTFRVPV

-172 AKDDISNYGNNEELI
+172 AKNDISIYGNNEELQI
-187 TTYKLKPFF
+187 TAYKLKPFF

-214 EVLQQQGGKS
+214 EVLQQQGGEP

-229 PNCTHVVTDVKSREY
+229 PNCTHVV
-244 KKCNDTFD
+244 
-252 MLPFAKDPNYIPF
+252 
-265 HYIQAKPFSFTFY
+265 
-278 NPYTNTIPNP
+278 
-288 NKMNSSQTCNI
+288 
-299 SHMNIPKKLNTRY
+299 
-312 LSHWLCSSV
+312 
-321 PQYLEYKRNKFN
+321 
-333 YSIADDISQDSA
+333 
-345 ICMDDNLYD
+345 
-354 YPNLPDDSYIS
+354 
-365 EFSIPQ
+365 
-371 TDSGIDMLTTRHPY
+371 
-385 NIIKTNSSRELGQT
+385 
-399 NFPITSTMSN
+399 
-409 NMSDLSNEN
+409 
-418 TVNENM
+418 
-424 MYAQSRSYN
+424 
-433 FKSSTLSKKRITPH
+433 
-447 TNKQSFDS
+447 
-455 EAHLLKPCKNTHCTQ
+455 
-470 NSFFF
+470 
-475 NRKIITPRR
+475 
-484 YIKWRR
+484 
-490 VKSCIAIHKI
+490 
-500 NSPDKFKFK
+500 
-509 KIYSH
+509 
-514 PNLLRR
+514 
-520 YDSELNDSLLRNT
+520 
-533 LIPVTKSRS
+533 
-542 FLSTCKLNSS
+542 
-552 ISSKLSYINFS
+552 
-563 PMFKQ
+563 
-568 YKLVSPSHKISEN
+568 
-581 HKQKYTLLPSP
+581 
-592 LPVPA
+592 
-597 KVAKLSNTECCSR
+597 
-610 STFTSCGKDS
+610 
-620 SLISK
+620 
-625 TCTSKDDYV
+625 
-634 TQEKLEDRQLF
+634 
-645 SVVDESNVNALPDL
+645 VDESNVSALPDL

-697 SPAISARRD
+697 SPTISARRD
-706 SQPTTT
+706 SQQTTT

-731 LVQNGTDS
+731 LVQNGADS

-777 EVEAVNVDSSRKNLS
+777 EVEAVSTDSSRKNLS

-823 EDLIDTSGELLNGT
+823 EDLIDTSDELLNGT

-862 SATHWMEDISIGN
+862 SATHWMEEISIGN

-911 FHAFLKICQTKP
+911 FHAFLKVCQTKP

-953 HTSKNN
+953 HTNKNN

-1059 TANGLHT
+1059 TANGLHA

-1076 HIKML
+1076 HIKMV

-1149 TFLISLDSHQLE
+1149 TFLICLDSHQLE

-1264 CSSLMNSIVE
+1264 CSSLSMASLRRNCSEE
-1274 VMALAAIPSSVV
+1274 VMQD
-1286 CAKQLQTIVEPADS
+1286 K
-1300 STSRAEQ
+1300 
-1307 RGSTAH
+1307 
-1313 GGFGSSDARIVELGS
+1313 SDL
-1328 TTTTSRRPPLYSTVS
+1328 
-1343 ANKHTLLLLCELP
+1343 
-1356 VRVFRRLPASPA
+1356 
-1368 NANNEETLETL
+1368 
-1379 FENLTGPKIHVS
+1379 
-1391 DAMPGNLNARTTTT
+1391 
-1405 RPYGTDEFGTRERE
+1405 
-1419 DNNWS
+1419 
-1424 SFPLFLMELLVE
+1424 
-1436 DSSTA
+1436 
-1441 VVEALHAVKP
+1441 
-1451 DVELSMDKILGVM
+1451 

>member
-1 VIIPRKK
+1 MEEQSVHSSISDINSEEAVRNESVIIPRKK

-14 AAGNDPA
+14 AAGDDPA
-21 LGATAQQF
+21 LGAAAQQF
-29 SVPVLKS
+29 NVPVLKS
-36 ETGLEYIEDTTYCTY
+36 KTGLEYVEDTAYCTY
-51 FILKQFEG
+51 FILKSFEG
-59 PEYDVLHKSAHR
+59 PEYDALHKSAHR

-80 LAERKDSLPS
+80 LTERKDSLPS
-90 ISRPMYTQA
+90 INRPMYTQA

-110 RKKEELTK
+110 RKKDELTK

-161 MSMDWVTALWN
+161 MSMEWVIALWN

-187 TTYKLKPFF
+187 ATYKLKPFF

-214 EVLQQQGGKS
+214 EVLQQQGGES

-229 PNCTHVVTDVKSREY
+229 PNCTHV
-244 KKCNDTFD
+244 
-252 MLPFAKDPNYIPF
+252 
-265 HYIQAKPFSFTFY
+265 
-278 NPYTNTIPNP
+278 
-288 NKMNSSQTCNI
+288 
-299 SHMNIPKKLNTRY
+299 
-312 LSHWLCSSV
+312 
-321 PQYLEYKRNKFN
+321 
-333 YSIADDISQDSA
+333 
-345 ICMDDNLYD
+345 
-354 YPNLPDDSYIS
+354 
-365 EFSIPQ
+365 
-371 TDSGIDMLTTRHPY
+371 
-385 NIIKTNSSRELGQT
+385 
-399 NFPITSTMSN
+399 
-409 NMSDLSNEN
+409 
-418 TVNENM
+418 
-424 MYAQSRSYN
+424 
-433 FKSSTLSKKRITPH
+433 
-447 TNKQSFDS
+447 
-455 EAHLLKPCKNTHCTQ
+455 
-470 NSFFF
+470 
-475 NRKIITPRR
+475 
-484 YIKWRR
+484 
-490 VKSCIAIHKI
+490 
-500 NSPDKFKFK
+500 
-509 KIYSH
+509 
-514 PNLLRR
+514 
-520 YDSELNDSLLRNT
+520 
-533 LIPVTKSRS
+533 
-542 FLSTCKLNSS
+542 
-552 ISSKLSYINFS
+552 
-563 PMFKQ
+563 
-568 YKLVSPSHKISEN
+568 
-581 HKQKYTLLPSP
+581 
-592 LPVPA
+592 
-597 KVAKLSNTECCSR
+597 
-610 STFTSCGKDS
+610 
-620 SLISK
+620 
-625 TCTSKDDYV
+625 
-634 TQEKLEDRQLF
+634 
-645 SVVDESNVNALPDL
+645 VVDESNVNALPDL

-697 SPAISARRD
+697 SPTVTARRD
-706 SQPTTT
+706 SQQAVT

-748 ISDAGLL
+748 ISDAGHL
-755 SVSGSFLDCTAS
+755 SVSGSFLDCTTS
-767 PDKPLLDDIP
+767 PEKPLLDDIP
-777 EVEAVNVDSSRKNLS
+777 EVEAVNTDNTRKNLS

-862 SATHWMEDISIGN
+862 SATYWMEDISIGN

-911 FHAFLKICQTKP
+911 FHAFLKVCQTKP

-953 HTSKNN
+953 HTNKNN

-1048 SKAFNSLKSPN
+1048 SKAFNSLKTPN

-1175 FKFASRTRMKVG
+1175 FKSLFHNFYLEYMDPYVFLLNSMCETTLHVPLPFASRTRMKVG

-1264 CSSLMNSIVE
+1264 CSSLSMASLRRNCSEE
-1274 VMALAAIPSSVV
+1274 VMQD
-1286 CAKQLQTIVEPADS
+1286 K
-1300 STSRAEQ
+1300 
-1307 RGSTAH
+1307 
-1313 GGFGSSDARIVELGS
+1313 SDL
-1328 TTTTSRRPPLYSTVS
+1328 
-1343 ANKHTLLLLCELP
+1343 
-1356 VRVFRRLPASPA
+1356 
-1368 NANNEETLETL
+1368 
-1379 FENLTGPKIHVS
+1379 
-1391 DAMPGNLNARTTTT
+1391 
-1405 RPYGTDEFGTRERE
+1405 
-1419 DNNWS
+1419 
-1424 SFPLFLMELLVE
+1424 
-1436 DSSTA
+1436 
-1441 VVEALHAVKP
+1441 
-1451 DVELSMDKILGVM
+1451 